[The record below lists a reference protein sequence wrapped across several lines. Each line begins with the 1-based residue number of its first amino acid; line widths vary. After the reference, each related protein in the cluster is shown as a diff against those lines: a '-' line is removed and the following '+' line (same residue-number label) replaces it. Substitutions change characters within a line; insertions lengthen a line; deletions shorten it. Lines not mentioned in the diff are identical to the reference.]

1 MITAATVTHASRIE
15 LLCLTYALFL
25 EDIERALLC
34 TGEDRKKIV
43 AHSREVL
50 LQLVESLDFKQQI
63 AKELFAVYIYIQNI
77 LINKRDEDDKLRE
90 VYDLMNKLY
99 QSYIQLMERESEK
112 QSVVEHAQQ
121 IYAGMTYGRGYLSEV
136 VTDDSQRGFKA

>member
-99 QSYIQLMERESEK
+99 QSYIQLMEQESEK